1 MPYSR
6 HFVHADDLINS
17 LSSIVPTISDPLIQ
31 IKYVGFVSIAGV
43 TVYELAIKEIFISFA
58 DKKGKSF
65 GEFTRCYF
73 KRING
78 QIKLEQLKKN
88 YIPRFGDR
96 YLNRFNQK
104 VAFVKNSYLIAH
116 HRDILSSYGNLITW
130 RNDFAHEG
138 KFPFYATFS
147 EVVNAYQ
154 DGKEVIRVLSET
166 MVR

>member
-1 MPYSR
+1 MPYRR

-17 LSSIVPTISDPLIQ
+17 LSSIVPAISNPMIQ
-31 IKYVGFVSIAGV
+31 VKYVAFITIAGV

-58 DKKGKSF
+58 NKKGKSF
-65 GEFTRCYF
+65 GEFTRRYF

-78 QIKLEQLKKN
+78 RIKLEDLKSD

-96 YLNRFNQK
+96 YLNRFNRK
-104 VAFVKNSYLIAH
+104 VASVKKAYLITH
-116 HRDILSSYGNLITW
+116 HRDILNSYRNLITW
-130 RNDFAHEG
+130 RNEFAHEG
-138 KFPFYATFS
+138 KSPSYATFS